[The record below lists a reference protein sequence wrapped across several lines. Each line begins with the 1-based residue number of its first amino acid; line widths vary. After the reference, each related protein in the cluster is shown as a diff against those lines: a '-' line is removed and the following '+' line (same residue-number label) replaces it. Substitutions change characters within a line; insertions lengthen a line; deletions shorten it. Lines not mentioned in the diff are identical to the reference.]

1 LGQFQPED
9 GRSGEH
15 SIKHTLFERL
25 AVDTDFIYQGA
36 RTAAGAFFVWGAKTL
51 APPPDL
57 NASRAMLAA
66 FLVMVALALWTM
78 IEHLAA
84 ARLLDSTR
92 KRKGKKPRRRN
103 LAPVVV
109 SNLVQDILSALGMAP
124 ANRGAGGRTHG
135 RRR

>member
-1 LGQFQPED
+1 
-9 GRSGEH
+9 
-15 SIKHTLFERL
+15 
-25 AVDTDFIYQGA
+25 
-36 RTAAGAFFVWGAKTL
+36 
-51 APPPDL
+51 
-57 NASRAMLAA
+57 MLAA